1 MKVWR
6 VAPGLVAIALIGVVF
21 VPAVCWSQTEYLITA
36 DQTDQEIGEWLQP
49 HVIEIDRTAQ
59 PQDLLVVHFPGSFDV
74 PTNSKLVLQHAARR
88 GYPAIG
94 LRYPNS
100 WTVNSLCSSST
111 DPDCFEKVRMEI
123 LDGTDRTDIL
133 SITEANSITNRLV
146 KLLQYL
152 ESEFPDDDWG
162 RFLSAG
168 GDVMWSKILVA
179 GHSQG
184 AGHAAMVAHVHRVVR
199 VAMFAGVTDYSTYSG
214 EPPAW
219 LSDAGATPIDVHY
232 GFGHTQDSLVP
243 ESRLIEIWT
252 ALGLAEM
259 GQPVNVDGASPPF
272 GNSHMLF
279 TTAQPAAVGSYQF
292 HNSVIMDDYTPRRV
306 DDTPLFAEVWDL
318 MLFPD
323 DSSSN
328 PGVRVRRPARRV
340 KPQ

>member
-6 VAPGLVAIALIGVVF
+6 VAAGMVAIALIGVVF

-36 DQTDQEIGEWLQP
+36 NQTDQEIDEWLQP

-133 SITEANSITNRLV
+133 SVTEANSITNRLV

-168 GDVMWSKILVA
+168 GDVMWSKIVVA
-179 GHSQG
+179 
-184 AGHAAMVAHVHRVVR
+184 
-199 VAMFAGVTDYSTYSG
+199 
-214 EPPAW
+214 
-219 LSDAGATPIDVHY
+219 ATPREPATRRWLLTST
-232 GFGHTQDSLVP
+232 GSF
-243 ESRLIEIWT
+243 ESQCLQVSPITVRIP
-252 ALGLAEM
+252 GSRRPGCRM
-259 GQPVNVDGASPPF
+259 PVRHRS
-272 GNSHMLF
+272 MF
-279 TTAQPAAVGSYQF
+279 TTD
-292 HNSVIMDDYTPRRV
+292 SVIRETPSCRW
-306 DDTPLFAEVWDL
+306 T
-318 MLFPD
+318 
-323 DSSSN
+323 
-328 PGVRVRRPARRV
+328 G
-340 KPQ
+340 